1 MHVKELSQ
9 SFIDFAGGVRR
20 YSANTIKSYKT
31 DLGYFINF
39 CEENNRTDTSK
50 ITEKF
55 IKTFLSRLNENGN
68 SKRSISRKL
77 ASLRGL
83 FNYGF
88 RNDLLEHNPAG
99 YLHNPK
105 AAKNLPE
112 VTSVHSIEQ
121 IFHMADNE
129 DENHLLVKC
138 IFELLYGCSLRVGEV
153 CSLVVQNVNLSQ
165 KSLRITGKGSK
176 TRIIPV
182 GDKSIPILKKYMDSQ
197 SYNSG
202 NDILLRT
209 PGGANIYQKYVYRV
223 VNKYLS
229 RVTDIKK
236 KSPHILRH
244 SSATHMLDNGADL
257 RAVKEILGH
266 ENLSTTQIYTHVS
279 IERLKKA
286 YKKSHPKS

>member
-1 MHVKELSQ
+1 MHIKELAQ
-9 SFIDFAGGVRR
+9 SFIEFASGIKR
-20 YSANTIKSYKT
+20 YSPNTIKSYQT
-31 DLGYFINF
+31 DLDSFISF
-39 CEENNRTDTSK
+39 CGENKRTDTSK

-68 SKRSISRKL
+68 SKKSISRKL
-77 ASLRGL
+77 ASLRGM
-83 FNYGF
+83 FNHGF
-88 RNDLLEHNPAG
+88 RNELIEFNPAG

-105 AAKNLPE
+105 ASKNLPE
-112 VTSVHSIEQ
+112 VTSVESIER
-121 IFHMADNE
+121 IFKIAGKE

-153 CSLVVQNVNLSQ
+153 CNLQVQNVNLQ
-165 KSLRITGKGSK
+165 QNSLRVTGKGSK

-182 GDKSIPILKKYMDSQ
+182 GDKSIPVLKEYMDSQ
-197 SYNSG
+197 NYKSV
-202 NDILLRT
+202 NDFFLRT
-209 PGGANIYQKYVYRV
+209 PVGAKIYEKYIYRV

-229 RVTDIKK
+229 KVTDIKK